1 MVNVLVVIP
10 TFNESENIVRLLSR
24 LENAIFGLRDK
35 FRVDILIVDDNS
47 PDKTADIANSLDLS
61 NLSILNNNRK
71 LGLGPAYLS
80 GFKLGLEGDYH
91 YFVQMDADLSHLPE
105 QLGDLL
111 SAATIKNIVIGTR
124 WMRGGSVVN
133 WPLHRRIISRFGTKY
148 ASLLLSIACADLTSG
163 YRVLPVQFLKL
174 LDLDTIKTKGYGF
187 QIEIARKAHDY
198 GFEIKQVP
206 ITFIERENGRSKM
219 GTRIVWEAWLN
230 VSIWGFRRITS
241 RR

>member
-10 TFNESENIVRLLSR
+10 TFNESENIVRVLSR
-24 LENAIFGLRDK
+24 LENAIIELGNNY
-35 FRVDILIVDDNS
+35 RVDILIVDDNS

-71 LGLGPAYLS
+71 LGLGPAYLT

-105 QLGDLL
+105 QLGNLL
-111 SAATIKNIVIGTR
+111 SEATIKNIVIGTR
-124 WMRGGSVVN
+124 WMPGGSVVN
-133 WPLHRRIISRFGTKY
+133 WPFHRRIISRFGTKY
-148 ASLLLSIACADLTSG
+148 ASILLNIDCDDLTSG

-174 LDLDTIKTKGYGF
+174 LDLDNINTKGYGF
-187 QIEIARKAHDY
+187 QIEIAQRAHDH

-206 ITFIERENGRSKM
+206 ITFVERENGRSKM
-219 GTRIVWEAWLN
+219 SLKIVWEAWFMVTL
-230 VSIWGFRRITS
+230 WGFRRITS